1 MAAMV
6 EVLDGGGVTSPR
18 GFKAGAIYAGVKTA
32 GDGILDLG
40 ILFSEEPAT
49 VAGTFSTN
57 KVVSP
62 SLVLTRDRTSSGIA
76 RAVVANSGCANCC
89 VGDQGLNDAK
99 EMTALTAKHLG
110 LTDNEV
116 LIASTGLIGVELPMA
131 LIRQNIGNVV
141 TKNEGGTEFA
151 KAIMTSDTRP
161 KEVAVAV
168 EINGSRITVGGAA
181 KGSGMIHPNM
191 ATMLGFITTDANIDA
206 DLLKEILVDVVDS
219 SFNMIDVDG
228 DQSTNDTVLL
238 LANGAAS
245 GPQIK
250 GGTNESEVFKEAVR
264 YIAITLAKELARDG
278 EGAQKLVE
286 VVVEGAQ
293 DISQARKA
301 AREIASSLLV
311 KAMIHGRDPN
321 WGRVMMALGRSGIE
335 FMESQVDVFI
345 NDIHI
350 VHEGKS
356 IPYLVDAVVSA
367 MNVDEIQIRA
377 NINTGTSMATAW
389 GCDLTEEYVT
399 FNSAYST

>member
-219 SFNMIDVDG
+219 SFNMIDGDG

-245 GPQIK
+245 GPKIK

>member
-238 LANGAAS
+238 LTNGAAS
-245 GPQIK
+245 GPKIK

>member
-206 DLLKEILVDVVDS
+206 DLLKKILVDVVDS

-245 GPQIK
+245 GPKIK

>member
-206 DLLKEILVDVVDS
+206 DLLKEILVDVVDY

-245 GPQIK
+245 GPKIK